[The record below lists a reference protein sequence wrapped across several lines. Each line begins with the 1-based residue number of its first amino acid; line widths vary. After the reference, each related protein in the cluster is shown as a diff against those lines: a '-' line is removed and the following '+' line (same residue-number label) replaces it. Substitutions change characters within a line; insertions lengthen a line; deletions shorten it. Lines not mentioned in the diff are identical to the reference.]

1 MRAAVS
7 ISIDNSEREYAMDF
21 SYSPKCQ
28 DYLQR
33 VKTFM
38 QTHVEPIEDEV
49 YEFMHSHNNH
59 GNWREWKLHPQVEAL
74 KQKAKAEGLW
84 NLFLPDADLAQGLSC
99 LEYAPLAEQTGR
111 CLFAP
116 EIFNCNAP
124 DTGNMEVLYHFG
136 DEAQK
141 ATWLT
146 PLLNGEIRSVFGMT
160 EPQVASSDATN
171 MEAKIDVG
179 EEEIVING
187 RKWWSTGLGHPNAK
201 MTVFMGLSNPENDRH
216 SQHSMVIV
224 PLDSPGITINR
235 MLTAY
240 GDFDAPY
247 GHGEMTFENVRVP
260 RSNLLVGPGK
270 GFAIAQGRLG
280 PGRIHHCMRAIGM
293 AEKALELAIKRGL
306 SRVAFGKPLVKL
318 GGNGERIAQARM
330 LIEQARLL
338 TLNAA
343 WKIDNVG
350 VKNAMVDISAIKVV
364 VPNMLQQVVD
374 MAVQMHG
381 GAGMC
386 NDFPLARF
394 AAGARALR
402 LADGPDEVHMGM
414 VTRLELKRYV

>member
-1 MRAAVS
+1 
-7 ISIDNSEREYAMDF
+7 MDF
-21 SYSPKCQ
+21 SYSQRCV

-33 VKTFM
+33 VKDFM
-38 QTHVEPIEDEV
+38 QTHIEPIEDEV
-49 YEFMHSHNNH
+49 YAFMHSQNNH
-59 GNWREWKLHPQVEAL
+59 ADWRKWQLHPQVEAL
-74 KQKAKAEGLW
+74 KVKAKEQGLW
-84 NLFLPDADLAQGLSC
+84 NLFLPDDKLGQGLTT
-99 LEYAPLAEQTGR
+99 LEYAPLAEQMGR
-111 CLFAP
+111 CGFAS

-136 DEAQK
+136 DEQQQAQ
-141 ATWLT
+141 WLT

-160 EPQVASSDATN
+160 EPDVASSDATN
-171 MEAKIDVG
+171 MQARIDIDDD
-179 EEEIVING
+179 EIVING

-201 MTVFMGLSNPENDRH
+201 VTVFMGLSNPENDRH
-216 SQHSMVIV
+216 SQHSMVLV
-224 PLDSPGITINR
+224 PLDTPGITINR

-247 GHGEMTFENVRVP
+247 GHGEMTFDNVRVP

-293 AEKALELAIKRGL
+293 AEKSLELAITRGL
-306 SRVAFGKPLVKL
+306 SREAFGKPLVKL

-343 WKIDNVG
+343 WKIDNLG

-374 MAVQMHG
+374 FAVQMHG
-381 GAGMC
+381 GAGMS

>member
-1 MRAAVS
+1 
-7 ISIDNSEREYAMDF
+7 
-21 SYSPKCQ
+21 
-28 DYLQR
+28 
-33 VKTFM
+33 M
-38 QTHVEPIEDEV
+38 QTHITPIEDEV
-49 YEFMHSHNNH
+49 YAFMHEQNNH
-59 GNWREWKLHPQVEAL
+59 GNWQEWKLHPQVEAL
-74 KQKAKAEGLW
+74 KQEAKKQGLW
-84 NLFLPDADLAQGLSC
+84 NLFLPDDELGKGLSC
-99 LEYAPLAEQTGR
+99 LEYAPIAEQMGR
-111 CLFAP
+111 CGFAS

-136 DEAQK
+136 DEQQK
-141 ATWLT
+141 EKWLT

-160 EPQVASSDATN
+160 EPDVASSDATN
-171 MEAKIDVG
+171 MQAQIDITDD
-179 EEEIVING
+179 EIIING

-201 MTVFMGLSNPENDRH
+201 VTVFMGLSNPENDRH
-216 SQHSMVIV
+216 SQHSMVLV
-224 PLDSPGITINR
+224 PLDTPGITINR

-260 RSNLLVGPGK
+260 RENLLVGPGK

-293 AEKALELAIKRGL
+293 AEKALELAITRGL
-306 SRVAFGKPLVKL
+306 KRVAFGKPLVKL

-330 LIEQARLL
+330 KIEQARLL

-343 WKIDNVG
+343 WKIDNLG

-364 VPNMLQQVVD
+364 VPNMLQEVVD

-381 GAGMC
+381 GGGMS

-414 VTRLELKRYV
+414 VTRLELKRYVSK